1 MSEGRVD
8 FVIAVP
14 RARSEDKNRRRG
26 TGRRLKDYDAFVP
39 CVQVVGSG
47 GKGREGRLHMKQ
59 ADFLNGIF
67 DPVDGLNSSGR
78 N

>member
-26 TGRRLKDYDAFVP
+26 TGRRLKDYD
-39 CVQVVGSG
+39 
-47 GKGREGRLHMKQ
+47 KKQ